1 MGSTRPKDK
10 ALLFASVLNNPYI
23 PAKPTLKQAEFLL
36 EGGKEAFYG
45 GAAGGGK
52 SYALLMS
59 ALMYVAYPQ
68 YSALLLRRTFP
79 ELSQRNGLM
88 DIARQ
93 WLSGTDAKPSDQ
105 GRVWTFPSGAT
116 LAFGYLEN
124 ENDKYRYQGSEYQF
138 IGWDELTQFTESQY
152 LYLFSRLR
160 RAVDNPVPE
169 RMRSASNPG
178 GLGHQWVKER
188 FIEPVSN
195 DTGRVYIP
203 SKLQENPYLDRE
215 SYEANLANL
224 DAVTRAQYLDGDWD
238 IQAAGNFFKRQWFG
252 LIDDYPRH
260 GMRKVRYWDMA
271 GTKDGDWTVGA
282 LVGIFNGVYYILD
295 IRRAR
300 ETPGQ
305 VELLIKQTAEL
316 DGRDVPV
323 RTEEEGGSSGLGM
336 THHYATDVLVG
347 WDYRGIKPTDAK
359 AVRAGPFS
367 SAAEQGN
374 VKIVRAGWTNALL
387 DELTLFPEGAHDD
400 QVDAVSGAIGQLSA
414 GDASRFL
421 ASRVGKV
428 RR

>member
-1 MGSTRPKDK
+1 M
-10 ALLFASVLNNPYI
+10 LNNPYI
-23 PAKPTLKQAEFLL
+23 PVEPTKKQAEFLL
-36 EGGKEAFYG
+36 GRGKEAFYG

-188 FIEPVSN
+188 FIEPVSS

-203 SKLQENPYLDRE
+203 SKLRENPYLDRE
-215 SYEANLANL
+215 SYEVNLANL
-224 DAVTRAQYLDGDWD
+224 DAVTRAQYLDGNWD
-238 IQAAGNFFKRQWFG
+238 IQAAGNFFKHQWFG
-252 LIDDYPRH
+252 IVDSYPQAV
-260 GMRKVRYWDMA
+260 RKVRYWDMA
-271 GTKDGDWTVGA
+271 ASKDGDYTVGA
-282 LVGIFNGVYYILD
+282 LVGLLKGVYYILD
-295 IRRAR
+295 IRRVR

-323 RTEEEGGSSGLGM
+323 RTEEEGGSSGPVV
-336 THHYATDVLVG
+336 THHYATQVLVG
-347 WDYRGIKPTDAK
+347 WDYRGIKPLKDK
-359 AVRAGPFS
+359 ATRASPFS
-367 SAAEQGN
+367 SAAEHGN
-374 VKIVRAGWTNALL
+374 VKIVRGAWNNALL

-421 ASRVGKV
+421 VSRVG
-428 RR
+428 RSRS